1 MYTACISVFAD
12 LSRQAVRSV
21 YVTRWKQLVANC
33 RGWGWGG
40 EVVVG
45 GGGGEWGEGRGGG
58 GGWVD
63 QEFKNQ
69 GLLRE
74 QEKSKEFT
82 LLTVITVVIMSET
95 LFWISLRT
103 ECM

>member
-1 MYTACISVFAD
+1 METASGKLQGV
-12 LSRQAVRSV
+12 
-21 YVTRWKQLVANC
+21 
-33 RGWGWGG
+33 G
-40 EVVVG
+40 VG
-45 GGGGEWGEGRGGG
+45 GGGRGEGGG
-58 GGWVD
+58 VD

>member
-58 GGWVD
+58 GGAGST
-63 QEFKNQ
+63 K
-69 GLLRE
+69 
-74 QEKSKEFT
+74 
-82 LLTVITVVIMSET
+82 
-95 LFWISLRT
+95 SLRIKDSFGNKRKVKNSLF
-103 ECM
+103 